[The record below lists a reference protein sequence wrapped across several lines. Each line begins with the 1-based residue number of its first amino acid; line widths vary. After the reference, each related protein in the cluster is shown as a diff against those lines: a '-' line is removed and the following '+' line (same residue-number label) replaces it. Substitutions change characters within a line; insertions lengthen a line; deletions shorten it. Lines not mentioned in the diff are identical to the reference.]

1 MKQTIQR
8 AQRAKA
14 NSTPPKYRSDI
25 AAAMHETVRGMHR
38 LGFVDK
44 QTMREF
50 DLTWLTAVDEL
61 TPGDIVALRE

>member
-1 MKQTIQR
+1 
-8 AQRAKA
+8 
-14 NSTPPKYRSDI
+14 
-25 AAAMHETVRGMHR
+25 MHETVRGMHR